1 MKNIYFAIAV
11 FFLGTMVPVTGQ
23 NLTDPDSLNTVKDTV
38 DLDLQEEVSPDF
50 NEKDT
55 IDRFLDALMGRVE
68 GEDTMS
74 LKTDSIAD
82 KEIQRDSLENASL
95 DTAHIQKMTND
106 SSTQVVDSLNAID
119 TLRPN
124 LSDPELAI
132 EDTASIKDSLTV
144 EMMSKDSLKTGQNEL
159 QDTLKDAPES
169 LIDLDKLHVSYE
181 EWQDSLRLLEE
192 PKLFKRGND
201 SLNYVLYSIDR
212 YLRHDSV
219 RTHLS
224 DSLLAAVQLLTN
236 YTLAADKSAY
246 VPYLTENVDSALL
259 KISVKDT
266 SYQKVSDSL
275 ARQINFL
282 LSEAAK
288 DSLMLNL
295 ISSKADTI
303 EFSLSSES
311 TDSTHILVYDNKD
324 ESANIWLRSDR
335 MRNLTLRLEDGIY
348 IDKPRQQST
357 VQERIDAGDDRL
369 KIRDA
374 KKVDIIVPIWD
385 IDGKADI
392 MFNQGYLDNWAEGG
406 QSSLSA
412 LSIIRFDADYVY
424 GKMNWDNDLEYRVGL
439 LKAGE
444 QDARKNDDKIEIN
457 SKFGQEAFKNWYY
470 SILFNFKTQ
479 LFYGYDYPND
489 SIPVSSFMAPA
500 YTVFSLGLDY
510 KPSKKLTFL
519 VSPLTS
525 KFTIVRDTSKYDG
538 TDYGLSAN
546 ETVRK
551 EIGAYIKAISKWKIT
566 EDIDLENRLNLFTN
580 YTNKPQNVDFDWEAT
595 VNFKLNEF
603 ITTRLHLHLVY
614 DHDIV
619 QKMQVKEMLSIGF
632 TYKF

>member
-1 MKNIYFAIAV
+1 MKEIYLLLIL
-11 FFLGTMVPVTGQ
+11 FFWGALISVTGQ
-23 NLTDPDSLNTVKDTV
+23 NLSATDSLNSVKDTF
-38 DLDLQEEVSPDF
+38 DINIDGKDF
-50 NEKDT
+50 SDIQEKDT

-74 LKTDSIAD
+74 LQTDSIAD
-82 KEIQRDSLENASL
+82 KEMQRDSLENASL
-95 DTAHIQKMTND
+95 DTANIQKMAND
-106 SSTQVVDSLNAID
+106 TSTQVVDSLKAID
-119 TLRPN
+119 TLILNTSKR
-124 LSDPELAI
+124 ELAVG
-132 EDTASIKDSLTV
+132 DTALIKDSLTV
-144 EMMSKDSLKTGQNEL
+144 EMMSKDSLKTGQKEL
-159 QDTLKDAPES
+159 QDTLKDATES
-169 LIDLDKLHVSYE
+169 FIDLDKLHVSYE

-192 PKLFKRGND
+192 PMLFKRGND

-219 RTHLS
+219 RMHLS

-236 YTLAADKSAY
+236 YTQAADKSAY
-246 VPYLTENVDSALL
+246 VPYLTENFDSALL
-259 KISVKDT
+259 KISMKDT

-275 ARQINFL
+275 ARQIKFL

-303 EFSLSSES
+303 EFRLSSES

-324 ESANIWLRSDR
+324 ESANIWLRSDS

-348 IDKPRQQST
+348 IDKPRQQDR
-357 VQERIDAGDDRL
+357 VQKRIDAGDDNV
-369 KIRDA
+369 KIRKA
-374 KKVDIIVPIWD
+374 KKVDIDVPIWD

-412 LSIIRFDADYVY
+412 LSVIRIDADYVY
-424 GKMNWDNDLEYRVGL
+424 GKKNWDNNLEYRVGL

-489 SIPVSSFMAPA
+489 SIPVSSFIAPA

-538 TDYGLSAN
+538 TDYGLTTN

-551 EIGAYIKAISKWKIT
+551 EIGAYVKAISKLKIT
-566 EDIDLENRLNLFTN
+566 EDINLENRLNLFTN
-580 YTNKPQNVDFDWEAT
+580 YTKNPQNVDFDWEAT

-603 ITTRLHLHLVY
+603 ITTRVHLHLIY

-632 TYKF
+632 TYKI